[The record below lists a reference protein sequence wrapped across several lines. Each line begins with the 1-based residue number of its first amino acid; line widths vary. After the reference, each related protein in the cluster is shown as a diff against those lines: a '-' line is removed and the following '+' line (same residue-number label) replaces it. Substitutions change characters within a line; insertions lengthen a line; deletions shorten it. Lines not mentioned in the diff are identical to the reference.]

1 MADESIHSRFF
12 EQMTNH
18 VFLAD
23 LLQEAWYGFGKR
35 IEVLR
40 GEVDSDG
47 YDVVLECNGI
57 LRYVQTKASQVARE
71 VDVNMRLAGK
81 PGGCVVWI
89 FRDLD
94 PKTQRMKLRYLLFAG
109 RGRLPSL
116 EGMAM
121 GINSRTKKERPN
133 IRKIKKASFEKIEDT
148 RELLKRLFRVRNVPQ

>member
-1 MADESIHSRFF
+1 MAAESELSHFF

-35 IEVLR
+35 VEVLR

-47 YDVVLECNGI
+47 YDVVLECNRK
-57 LRYVQTKASQVARE
+57 LRYVQTKASQKAPY
-71 VDVNMRLAGK
+71 VDVNIRLAEK

-94 PKTQRMKLRYLLFAG
+94 PKTRRMKLRYLLFGG
-109 RGRLPSL
+109 RARLPSL
-116 EGMAM
+116 EGMAV
-121 GINSRTKKERPN
+121 GINTRTKKERPN
-133 IRKIKKASFEKIEDT
+133 IRRIKRASFEKIADT
-148 RELLKRLFRVRNVPQ
+148 RELLKRLFGVR